1 MNTDTDSSLAQQDFQ
16 ILTHLLAV
24 VMPDVN
30 DRNMREDWLQIASA
44 KVEIVIDR
52 DGLRIQTF
60 TDYQHAQYPIPHGM
74 PEYHM
79 AANQVGWE
87 TRFFNDLLDNS
98 IVRPIREADVVC
110 HIVFESSCRFGGI
123 IDTYEIAYEHMP
135 WLAVQFEQARLN
147 YRKIK
152 KGQQHDY

>member
-1 MNTDTDSSLAQQDFQ
+1 MTTDTDSSLAQQDFQ

-24 VMPDVN
+24 VMPDVS

-44 KVEIVIDR
+44 KLEIVMDR
-52 DGLRIQTF
+52 HGLRIQTF
-60 TDYQHAQYPIPHGM
+60 TDYQHAQYLNADGV

-79 AANQVGWE
+79 ATNQVGWE
-87 TRFFNDLLDNS
+87 TRSFNDLLDRK
-98 IVRPIREADVVC
+98 IVGPILQADAVC
-110 HIVFESSCRFGGI
+110 HILFESGCRFGGI
-123 IDTYEIAYEHMP
+123 VDTYEIAYEHMP

-152 KGQQHDY
+152 KGQQRAN